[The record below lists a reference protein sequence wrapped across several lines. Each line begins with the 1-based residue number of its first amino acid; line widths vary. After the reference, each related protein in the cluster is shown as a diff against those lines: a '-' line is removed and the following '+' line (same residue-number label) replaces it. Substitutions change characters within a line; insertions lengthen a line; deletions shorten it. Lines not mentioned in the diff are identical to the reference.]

1 MTASPS
7 SRRRFGADLLGL
19 VGFAVLCLAV
29 SGIGGAITA
38 TSVDGWY
45 QTLQKPSFNPP
56 DWVFGPV
63 WTVLYVM
70 MAVAAWRVWRRAG
83 FASGRTA
90 LAAFL
95 VQLGLNLAW
104 TVLFFGVQAIGPAL
118 IEIVVLLA
126 AIVVTA
132 VLFWRID
139 RLAGWLLVPYGLWV
153 AYAALLNAALW
164 RLN

>member
-7 SRRRFGADLLGL
+7 SRRRSGPDLLGL
-19 VGFAVLCLAV
+19 AGFAVLCLAV

-83 FASGRTA
+83 FAGGRAA
-90 LAAFL
+90 LTAFL

-104 TVLFFGVQAIGPAL
+104 TVLFFGLQAIGLAL

-132 VLFWRID
+132 VLFRRID
-139 RLAGWLLVPYGLWV
+139 RLAGWLLAPYGLWV
-153 AYAALLNAALW
+153 AYAMALNTSLWLLN
-164 RLN
+164 